1 MFCYILRRTF
11 YSLWVIIGVLA
22 LTFILFNLSSG
33 DPAAAVLGKNAL
45 PEEIEY
51 FRESIGGD
59 LPLFY
64 GKYCRS
70 EAFTAYCGEG
80 KKELT
85 LHRNFPRQNIT
96 LATTC
101 SSGKKEFFQ
110 VPDDAGSFT
119 VTAPEGEIITR
130 VEVFRRQD
138 SPWNSQLTKS
148 LKEVISFKSE
158 FPYISVF
165 NFGSTL
171 LSGEKISTVLFRG
184 MGPSLSLMLPIF
196 AGEIIFGV
204 LFALVAVAFAGRM
217 ADRMI
222 TLLAIASMSVS
233 YLAAII
239 FGQWIL
245 GYQLELFPVWG
256 YGSGINYALPV
267 LIGIICGC
275 GSNIRFFRTVFM
287 DELRKEYLRTAAA
300 KGCSQWKL
308 YGVHLLRNSLIQII
322 TRISAGLP
330 FLFTGSLLLES
341 FFGIPGLGFA
351 GIEALNTSDLQL
363 LKALVFLSALLFV
376 IMNLLADLA
385 YAWADPRIKLE

>member
-1 MFCYILRRTF
+1 MLSYVIRRSF
-11 YSLWVIIGVLA
+11 YSLWVIAGVLI
-22 LTFILFNLSSG
+22 LTFVLFNMSAG

-45 PEEIEY
+45 PEEIEH
-51 FRESIGGD
+51 FREALGGD

-70 EAFTAYCGEG
+70 EAFNAYNGAP
-80 KKELT
+80 LSTVT
-85 LHRNFPRQNIT
+85 LKRNFPRKNIT
-96 LATTC
+96 LRIQYTNGNTQY
-101 SSGKKEFFQ
+101 SDVSDESK
-110 VPDDAGSFT
+110 S
-119 VTAPEGEIITR
+119 VTLNAPEKEKIVR
-130 VEVFRRQD
+130 VDVFRKQD

-148 LKEVISFKSE
+148 FREVIWFKRT
-158 FPYISVF
+158 FPFVTCF
-165 NFGSTL
+165 NFGNTL
-171 LSGEKISTVLFRG
+171 LTQEKISTVLARG
-184 MGPSLSLMLPIF
+184 MKPSLALMLPIF
-196 AGEIIFGV
+196 AGEIIFGII
-204 LFALVAVAFAGRM
+204 FALTAAACAGHL

-222 TLLAIASMSVS
+222 TLLSIVSMSIS

-256 YGSGINYALPV
+256 YDGIANYGLPV

-275 GSNIRFFRTVFM
+275 GSNIRFFRTVFL

-300 KGCSQWKL
+300 KGCSPLRL
-308 YGVHLLRNSLIQII
+308 YGRHLLRNSLIQII